1 MNINVTWEDLPTA
14 VMGVAGLLLILL
26 GLKGQD
32 KAAIK
37 LSITVIALGLMTAAM
52 WWHIRRH

>member
-1 MNINVTWEDLPTA
+1 MNINLTWDDLPTA
-14 VMGVAGLLLILL
+14 IMGVAGLLLILL

>member
-1 MNINVTWEDLPTA
+1 MNINLTWDDTPTA
-14 VMGVAGLLLILL
+14 IMGLAGLLLILL

>member
-1 MNINVTWEDLPTA
+1 MNINLTWEDLPTA
-14 VMGVAGLLLILL
+14 IMGLAGLLLILL